1 MNTSDVHH
9 GLATVPR
16 AACGGWEL
24 PGGASTP
31 CAHEARAM
39 AEAIHR
45 LLDRTAER
53 PQHAGRAI
61 VTRRPARDAFRFTSG
76 A

>member
-1 MNTSDVHH
+1 
-9 GLATVPR
+9 
-16 AACGGWEL
+16 
-24 PGGASTP
+24 
-31 CAHEARAM
+31 M

-53 PQHAGRAI
+53 CRHAGRAT
-61 VTRRPARDAFRFTSG
+61 VTRRPARDAFCFTSG